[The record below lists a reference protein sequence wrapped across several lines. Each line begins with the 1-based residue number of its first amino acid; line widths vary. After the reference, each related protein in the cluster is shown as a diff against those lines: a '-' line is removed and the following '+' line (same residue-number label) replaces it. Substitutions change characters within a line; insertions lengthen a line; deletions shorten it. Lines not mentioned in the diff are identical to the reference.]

1 MRLPRIVW
9 FSFYTSIYHVRYLS
23 VCWSFFYQIDTNLL
37 ILNSFFTSS
46 INNCETGVFTSLV
59 LQWLREVVL
68 TCMWEIS
75 FFNQSLQLYCKCKVE
90 ISFDFFFPF
99 FLVELNPCMMLNG
112 IELKNKK
119 IFAVCSIW
127 KKKNYSEKK
136 LK

>member
-1 MRLPRIVW
+1 MILIGFCSLEVCKVFSFKKKIKVWRRKPMRLPRILW

-23 VCWSFFYQIDTNLL
+23 VCWSFFYQIDTNVL

-90 ISFDFFFPF
+90 ISFDFFSPF
-99 FLVELNPCMMLNG
+99 F
-112 IELKNKK
+112 
-119 IFAVCSIW
+119 W
-127 KKKNYSEKK
+127 
-136 LK
+136 